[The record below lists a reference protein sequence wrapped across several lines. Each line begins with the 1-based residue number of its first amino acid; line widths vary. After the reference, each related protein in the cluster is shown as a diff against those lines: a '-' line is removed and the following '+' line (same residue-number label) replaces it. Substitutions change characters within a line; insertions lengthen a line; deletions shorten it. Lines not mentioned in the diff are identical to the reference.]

1 MEAGDRRAQGAA
13 GREERSTAMANRLW
27 SLVSRGTSDRPEW
40 PEDLETGGSVASG
53 DDARRVI
60 ESLCEANA
68 EALAL
73 SFDDEAVCKVRFL
86 EIGDEVFR
94 VSVDGDLPQ
103 RLRPPT
109 QCSLSCRFGQ
119 RNRVFVATL
128 LAVRPG
134 EMSGGALELLLK
146 IPGEIAAGDPRMAFR
161 VPILKPADLEIE
173 LLANGEPV
181 EGAVALNLSL
191 IGMLIEVWGDAEIP
205 ADAKIEVAVRHGR
218 EHIRLHAEMRR
229 RYDRRLA
236 LFFPDVLKDGALEP
250 PPELHAIVRELEALW
265 LRQRAR

>member
-1 MEAGDRRAQGAA
+1 
-13 GREERSTAMANRLW
+13 MANRLW
-27 SLVSRGTSDRPEW
+27 SLVAGGSNDRPEW
-40 PEDLETGGSVASG
+40 PEDVETGGSVATG

-73 SFDDEAVCKVRFL
+73 SFDDGAVCKVRFL
-86 EIGDEVFR
+86 VAGDEVFR
-94 VSVDGDLPQ
+94 VSVDGDLPPQ
-103 RLRPPT
+103 LRPPT

-119 RNRVFVATL
+119 RNRVFIATL

-134 EMSGGALELLLK
+134 ELSGGALELLLK

-161 VPILKPADLEIE
+161 VPILKPADLEIA
-173 LLANGEPV
+173 LQADGVPV

-191 IGMLIEVWGDAEIP
+191 IGMLIEIWGDAALP
-205 ADAKIEVAVRHGR
+205 PDAKLEVVARHGR
-218 EHIRLHAEMRR
+218 SQVRLHAEMRR
-229 RYDRRLA
+229 RYDRRIA
-236 LFFPDVLKDGALEP
+236 LFFPDVLKDGRLEP
-250 PPELHAIVRELEALW
+250 PPELYAIVRDLEALW